1 MVKPV
6 SLDAEALAGSAALA
20 CPVIPVRRPD
30 WAIIVVSLTVAVVA
44 RGLLPAAHRRRIR
57 RCRRDRR
64 PARPASAG
72 RQDHTRCRADRH
84 HNATHL
90 HRRRTAGG
98 HNHPPPLSPHRSSPV
113 IELSRIA
120 YASSLLENHP
130 ASSGYLLKERVHA
143 VAVLDDALRRVQ
155 AGECVIDPAFI
166 SQLLSR
172 HRKHGPLDEPTDRE
186 REILGLI
193 SPKNTQ
199 LQAPVGSHPA

>member
-57 RCRRDRR
+57 GCRRDRR

-113 IELSRIA
+113 IEL
-120 YASSLLENHP
+120 

-172 HRKHGPLDEPTDRE
+172 HRKHGPSTNSPTAS
-186 REILGLI
+186 GK
-193 SPKNTQ
+193 SS
-199 LQAPVGSHPA
+199 A